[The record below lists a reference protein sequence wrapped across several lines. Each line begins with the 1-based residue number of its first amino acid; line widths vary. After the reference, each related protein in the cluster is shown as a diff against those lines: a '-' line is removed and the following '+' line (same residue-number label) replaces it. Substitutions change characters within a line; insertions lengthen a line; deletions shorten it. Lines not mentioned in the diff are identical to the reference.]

1 MNKGSSRLYK
11 HLSCPKCNQKL
22 FLIIDMET
30 EVTRV
35 AMMEAEYLPRG
46 GDNDYVPIRDDKR
59 DEWPHAIPMPG

>member
-1 MNKGSSRLYK
+1 
-11 HLSCPKCNQKL
+11 
-22 FLIIDMET
+22 MET